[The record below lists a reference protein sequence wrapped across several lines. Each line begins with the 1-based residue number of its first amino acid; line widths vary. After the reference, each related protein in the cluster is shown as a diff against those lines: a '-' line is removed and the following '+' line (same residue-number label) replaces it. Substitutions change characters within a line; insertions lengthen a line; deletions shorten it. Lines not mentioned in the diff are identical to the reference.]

1 MEQTVW
7 KIQAD
12 LNYQAFTSAL
22 FSDTSDTSLAD
33 LPPLPRKSEPTPAA
47 PFATMLMTKRNLS
60 APTTLKLPSSP
71 PSNIVHACW
80 PTVIQQFSM
89 AICIATLPALPAC

>member
-33 LPPLPRKSEPTPAA
+33 LLPLPRKSEPTPAA

-71 PSNIVHACW
+71 PS
-80 PTVIQQFSM
+80 
-89 AICIATLPALPAC
+89 IARLLRLLVPYRHNSIRDRASCSQPHVGQ